1 MSSPTNLIQYL
12 FGTDAAGGDRGSVRD
27 ELEKR
32 KRALIR
38 ESKPRLDAANQYEVQ
53 DGTIEAERLN
63 QRRLQAALAAQDA
76 KRKAQYDTLYGEGC
90 FQQG

>member
-12 FGTDAAGGDRGSVRD
+12 FGTDAAGGDRGNVRD

-53 DGTIEAERLN
+53 DGTKEAERIH
-63 QRRLQAALAAQDA
+63 QRILQESLAAQNA
-76 KRKAQYDTLYGEGC
+76 KSI
-90 FQQG
+90 